1 MAFEALRVYLLDSE
15 LRTNP
20 FHERGRLKEMRSRIF
35 VFALAVCLSIALPL
49 SADVADQAPNGF
61 TLRINTI
68 VRGAPPEVV
77 YAKLVHNIG
86 DWWDSAHTYGNDAHN
101 LSIDDKPMG
110 CFCEKLP
117 YGGGVRFAEVITVM
131 PNKLLVMS
139 GALGPLQ
146 KFGVSATWTIVLE
159 PMHKDTRVEMV
170 YAAGGYLPDGLNTW
184 AEPVNKVLTEQLGR
198 LRSYVETGNP
208 QPAAAPGK

>member
-1 MAFEALRVYLLDSE
+1 
-15 LRTNP
+15 
-20 FHERGRLKEMRSRIF
+20 MRSRTLMSTLALCA
-35 VFALAVCLSIALPL
+35 VFAAPL

-86 DWWDSAHTYGNDAHN
+86 DWWSPAHTYANDAHN
-101 LSIDDKPMG
+101 LSLDDKPMG

-117 YGGGVRFAEVITVM
+117 YGGGVRHAEVIAVM
-131 PNKLLVMS
+131 PNKLLVLS

-146 KFGVSATWTIVLE
+146 KFGATATWTIVLE

-170 YAAGGYLPDGLNTW
+170 YAVGGYLPDGLNTW
-184 AEPVNKVLTEQLGR
+184 AGPVNQVLTEQLAR
-198 LRSYVETGNP
+198 LRSYVETGSP
-208 QPAAAPGK
+208 VPPPTAAKP